1 MNFAPPAALL
11 AADQQGPPAVIPSVD
26 PEEVLR
32 FRAALEALS
41 PNTRRAFANAP
52 PFALA
57 RAAACALFSLCLAAA
72 CTFEVAGPPAR
83 APSPACIDE
92 ERVLNVGFYAFFAPV
107 SYSAVEDPDAEGFHT
122 HLGYEADLL
131 TALEALD
138 GAGLSFSRHPIAT
151 WDDIWLQA
159 ATTQYDIIGGG
170 ITILD
175 ARTRDAAGNQ
185 VVTFTSGH
193 ISFRQSLL
201 VRAADA
207 TRLAAYDDLTSDLR
221 VGALAGTTG
230 EFRLLE
236 LTGLVDT
243 EGVLAA
249 GVRIDTPAGTVTA
262 DGSPDYVIT
271 AAGESPVLAGR
282 QRLHPPSDTMPQVV
296 YLGDQAGEPELLDA
310 LEAGTIDAVARGEI
324 GNRDAAYTRDGAFV
338 VTALDEKVE
347 LGGFALASENTEL
360 ASCLNRMIHWL
371 TDDGRIDY
379 ANWRENPAEFM
390 QRAAMWNE
398 GARRVPA
405 WRQGKE

>member
-1 MNFAPPAALL
+1 MR
-11 AADQQGPPAVIPSVD
+11 ST
-26 PEEVLR
+26 
-32 FRAALEALS
+32 ALS
-41 PNTRRAFANAP
+41 S

-57 RAAACALFSLCLAAA
+57 RAAVCALSSLCLAAA
-72 CTFEVAGPPAR
+72 CTFEVAAPPAR
-83 APSPACIDE
+83 APASACVDD

-107 SYSAVEDPDAEGFHT
+107 SYSADKDPDAKGFHA

-131 TALEALD
+131 TALEAID
-138 GAGLSFSRHPIAT
+138 DAGLSFSRHPIAI

-159 ATTQYDIIGGG
+159 ATPQYDIIGGG

-175 ARTRDAAGNQ
+175 SRTRDAAGNQ

-207 TRLAAYDDLTSDLR
+207 TRLTTHEDLTSDLR

-236 LTGLVDT
+236 LTGLVDAN
-243 EGVLAA
+243 GVLAA
-249 GVRIDTPAGTVTA
+249 GVRIDTPAGTVIS
-262 DGSPDYVIT
+262 DGSPDYLIT
-271 AAGESPVLAGR
+271 AAGESSVLAGR
-282 QRLHPPSDTMPQVV
+282 QRLHPPSHSMPQVV
-296 YLGDQAGEPELLDA
+296 YLGDQAGELELLDA
-310 LEAGTIDAVARGEI
+310 LGAGTIDAVARGEI
-324 GNRDAAYTRDGAFV
+324 GNRDAAYARGDAFA

-347 LGGFALASENTEL
+347 YGGFALAAENTEL
-360 ASCLNRMIHWL
+360 ASCLDRMIHWL

-379 ANWRENPAEFM
+379 ADWREDTGVFM

-398 GARRVPA
+398 GAARMP
-405 WRQGKE
+405 GG

>member
-1 MNFAPPAALL
+1 MR
-11 AADQQGPPAVIPSVD
+11 ST
-26 PEEVLR
+26 
-32 FRAALEALS
+32 ALS
-41 PNTRRAFANAP
+41 P

-57 RAAACALFSLCLAAA
+57 GAAACALFSLCITAA
-72 CTFEVAGPPAR
+72 CTFEVAAPQAR
-83 APSPACIDE
+83 APSQACVDD

-107 SYSAVEDPDAEGFHT
+107 SYSAVEDPDAKEFHT

-131 TALEALD
+131 TALEAID
-138 GAGLSFSRHPIAT
+138 GAGLSFSRHPIAI

-159 ATTQYDIIGGG
+159 ATPQYDIIGGG

-175 ARTRDAAGNQ
+175 SRTRDAEGNQ

-207 TRLAAYDDLTSDLR
+207 TRLAAHDDLIGDVR
-221 VGALAGTTG
+221 VSALAGTTG

-236 LTGLVDT
+236 LTGLVDG

-271 AAGESPVLAGR
+271 AAGESPVLGGR
-282 QRLHPPSDTMPQVV
+282 QRLHPPSHSMPQVV

-324 GNRDAAYTRDGAFV
+324 GNRDAAYTRGGAFT

-347 LGGFALASENTEL
+347 HGGFALAAENTEL
-360 ASCLNRMIHWL
+360 ASCLDRMIRWL

-379 ANWRENPAEFM
+379 ADWREDPAVFM
-390 QRAAMWNE
+390 RRAAMWNE
-398 GARRVPA
+398 GTRRMPD
-405 WRQGKE
+405 G

>member
-1 MNFAPPAALL
+1 MR
-11 AADQQGPPAVIPSVD
+11 ST
-26 PEEVLR
+26 
-32 FRAALEALS
+32 ALS
-41 PNTRRAFANAP
+41 P

-57 RAAACALFSLCLAAA
+57 RAAVCALSSLCLAAA
-72 CTFEVAGPPAR
+72 CTFEVAAPSAR
-83 APSPACIDE
+83 APASACVDD

-107 SYSAVEDPDAEGFHT
+107 SYSAVEDPDAKGFHT

-131 TALEALD
+131 TALEAID
-138 GAGLSFSRHPIAT
+138 GAGLSFSRHPIAI

-159 ATTQYDIIGGG
+159 ATPQYDIIGGG

-175 ARTRDAAGNQ
+175 SRTRDAAGNQ

-207 TRLAAYDDLTSDLR
+207 TRLTAHEDLTSDLR

-236 LTGLVDT
+236 LTGLVDAN
-243 EGVLAA
+243 GVLAA
-249 GVRIDTPAGTVTA
+249 GVRIDTPAGTVIS
-262 DGSPDYVIT
+262 DGSPDYLIT

-282 QRLHPPSDTMPQVV
+282 QRLHPPSHSMPQVV
-296 YLGDQAGEPELLDA
+296 YLGDQAGELELLDA
-310 LEAGTIDAVARGEI
+310 LGAGTIDAVARGEI
-324 GNRDAAYTRDGAFV
+324 GNRDAAYARGDAFA

-347 LGGFALASENTEL
+347 YGGFALAAENTEL
-360 ASCLNRMIHWL
+360 ASCLDLMIHWL

-379 ANWRENPAEFM
+379 ADWREDTGVFM

-398 GARRVPA
+398 GAARMP
-405 WRQGKE
+405 GG

>member
-1 MNFAPPAALL
+1 VAFLTAERV
-11 AADQQGPPAVIPSVD
+11 QQKDKP
-26 PEEVLR
+26 
-32 FRAALEALS
+32 FRKETQENNMRSTALS
-41 PNTRRAFANAP
+41 P

-57 RAAACALFSLCLAAA
+57 RAAVFTLSSLCLAAA
-72 CTFEVAGPPAR
+72 CTFEVAAPPAR
-83 APSPACIDE
+83 APSPVCVTD

-107 SYSAVEDPDAEGFHT
+107 SYSASEDPDSKEFHT

-131 TALEALD
+131 TALEAID

-159 ATTQYDIIGGG
+159 ATPQYDIIGGG

-175 ARTRDAAGNQ
+175 SRTRDAAGNQ

-193 ISFRQSLL
+193 ITFRQSLL
-201 VRAADA
+201 VRAEDA
-207 TRLAAYDDLTSDLR
+207 TRLTSHNDLTSDVR

-236 LTGLVDT
+236 LTGLVDA

-249 GVRIDTPAGTVTA
+249 GVRIDTPAGTVVA

-271 AAGESPVLAGR
+271 AAGESPILAGR
-282 QRLHPPSDTMPQVV
+282 QRLHPPSHSMPQVV
-296 YLGDQAGEPELLDA
+296 YLGDQAGELELLDA
-310 LEAGTIDAVARGEI
+310 LEAGTIEAVARGEI
-324 GNRDAAYTRDGAFV
+324 GNRDAAYARGGSFA

-347 LGGFALASENTEL
+347 HGGFALAAENTEL
-360 ASCLNRMIHWL
+360 ASCLDRIINWL

-379 ANWRENPAEFM
+379 ADWREDPAVFM

-398 GARRVPA
+398 GAGRMP
-405 WRQGKE
+405 GG

>member
-1 MNFAPPAALL
+1 MGLL
-11 AADQQGPPAVIPSVD
+11 VLVACSFDPSQSV
-26 PEEVLR
+26 
-32 FRAALEALS
+32 
-41 PNTRRAFANAP
+41 
-52 PFALA
+52 
-57 RAAACALFSLCLAAA
+57 ACGKEDRELK
-72 CTFEVAGPPAR
+72 
-83 APSPACIDE
+83 
-92 ERVLNVGFYAFFAPV
+92 VGFYGYFTPV
-107 SYSAVEDPDAEGFHT
+107 SYSENEDPSSPGFNLHR
-122 HLGYEADLL
+122 GYEADLL
-131 TALEALD
+131 TGLEAMED
-138 GAGLSFSRHPIAT
+138 PRLSFSRRGLDQ

-170 ITILD
+170 ITILA

-271 AAGESPVLAGR
+271 AAGESPVLAER

-324 GNRDAAYTRDGAFV
+324 GNRDAAYTRSGAFV

-379 ANWRENPAEFM
+379 ANWREDPAEFM